1 MKQNLYLAR
10 HRVDS
15 TQVWAFVQ
23 IAAMAS
29 ERKIFNIIAA
39 AVLTGDN
46 VFDLMRRRAMLLA
59 ELAVLATISGPLAD
73 KQPGF
78 RHPLLIGHPGVN

>member
-15 TQVWAFVQ
+15 TEVRAFVQ

-29 ERKIFNIIAA
+29 EREIFDIIAA

-46 VFDLMRRRAMLLA
+46 VLYLMRHRAVLLA
-59 ELAVLATISGPLAD
+59 KLAVLATVSSPVPD
-73 KQPGF
+73 KQPGSGS
-78 RHPLLIGHPGVN
+78 HC